1 MLTRTLEL
9 ALVVLAGFPLVAL
22 WPAEAAGA
30 SQGQAKV
37 HCITDISHEFTFY
50 FDGRFATNYVAPA
63 GGVGAQNWATLHK
76 CDLTNANLLVLQS
89 GGTPCPYL
97 PEDIAAVRRFLEA
110 GGGVCVLGEYALF
123 RDEKAYRLNELA
135 KALGAEFVAQVAKK
149 PLKAAPELKAEE
161 VRTYGGQTF
170 RLKSPADWQIL
181 VQDAAARPVLAR
193 RAVGKGQ
200 LLLASRALAG
210 HQPDAKDP
218 INAQWWG
225 PLLADLAKGK
235 PADPARRPQGTM
247 PENKT
252 QKEGLAIECTDYLQP
267 LADEVFAIYQ
277 RCRPAMERLLGV
289 PPAKD
294 MLTTLIL
301 LPTGGGGFS
310 SGRAIG
316 LGVWWGDFP
325 LKQYG
330 MVELLGHES
339 THSWVLPFGE
349 PMWNEGIATYVG
361 IRLGQE
367 LGYKAEADATLKG
380 WIDGARRHDPDM
392 NKLDLAAGKGIP
404 HEVAMAKPMWIFEQL
419 RKERPDVLARYFQLK
434 RKLFDPARVQRY
446 TADDSVAVLSLA
458 VGRDLFPWFRSLG
471 VQVDRSRTTVP
482 AP

>member
-1 MLTRTLEL
+1 MLSR
-9 ALVVLAGFPLVAL
+9 ALGLMPVVLAAFPLSTL
-22 WPAEAAGA
+22 WAAEGQAA
-30 SQGQAKV
+30 SQAKV
-37 HCITDISHEFTFY
+37 HCVVDISHEFTFY
-50 FDGRFATNYVAPA
+50 FDGRFATNYVTPL
-63 GGVGAQNWATLHK
+63 GSVGVQNWATLHK
-76 CDLTNANLLVLQS
+76 CDLSNANLLVLQS

-110 GGGVCVLGEYALF
+110 GGGVCVLGDYALF
-123 RDEKAYRLNELA
+123 RDEKEYRLNEVA
-135 KALGAEFVAQVAKK
+135 KVLGAEFIAQAAAE

-161 VRTYGGQTF
+161 VRTYGGRTI
-170 RLKSPADWQIL
+170 RLETPADWQIL
-181 VQDAAARPVLAR
+181 IQDAAGRPVMAR
-193 RAVGKGQ
+193 RAIGKGQ

-218 INAQWWG
+218 INAQWWQ

-235 PADPARRPQGTM
+235 PVEPAKPLHGM
-247 PENKT
+247 SPENKT
-252 QKEGLAIECTDYLQP
+252 QKEGLAIQCSDYLQP
-267 LADEVFAIYQ
+267 LADEIFAIYK
-277 RCRPAMERLLGV
+277 RCRPAMEQLLGV

-310 SGRAIG
+310 SGHAIG

-325 LKQYG
+325 AKRYG
-330 MVELLGHES
+330 MVELLGHEA

-380 WIDGARRHDPDM
+380 WIAGARRHDPDM
-392 NKLDLAAGKGIP
+392 KKLDLAAGKGIP
-404 HEVAMAKPMWIFEQL
+404 HEVAMAKPMWIFEEL
-419 RKERPDVLARYFQLK
+419 RKERADILARYFQLK
-434 RKLFDPARVQRY
+434 RKLFDPARVKRY

-458 VGRDLFPWFRSLG
+458 VGRDLFPWFQSLG
-471 VQVDRSRTTVP
+471 VKVTRSGTTVA